1 MRSTAIALRPGAVA
15 IATIG
20 LWSVPI
26 DGSISKLCRVKQ
38 PEDPLAG
45 LGSTLVC
52 ALLAQALSVLLA
64 AVLASRSPGG
74 YRVRSWVFLGAV
86 LWSLAGT
93 VLLLI
98 QTNRGTARTPERG
111 IGLVRIGL
119 WVASVWVWP
128 ILVRRRPPS

>member
-1 MRSTAIALRPGAVA
+1 
-15 IATIG
+15 
-20 LWSVPI
+20 
-26 DGSISKLCRVKQ
+26 VKQ